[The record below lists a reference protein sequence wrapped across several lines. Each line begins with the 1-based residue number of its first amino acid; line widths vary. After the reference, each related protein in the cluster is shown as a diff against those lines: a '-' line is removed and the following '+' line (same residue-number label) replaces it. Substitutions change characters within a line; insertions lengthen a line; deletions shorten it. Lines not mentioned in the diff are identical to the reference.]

1 MRLSPNLRALFLVV
15 LGLGLIYKVG
25 VSRGVIPSIAQLQQL
40 GGPPIVCPPDEKIHT
55 PPLTFIKTD
64 QALAKL
70 LPGGFDRTKVSVLIE
85 KSQYRL
91 TVFYNQKPLK
101 SYPVVFGDGEGDKR
115 REGDRK
121 TPEGILRIRDKYP
134 HESWAKFLWLD
145 YPNPQSECKH
155 NRAKQRREIP
165 AASTIGGEV
174 GIHGVAIG
182 DDLLVETKMNW
193 TWGCP
198 SLRRQDVD
206 ELYEVVQIGTVV
218 EIIG

>member
-1 MRLSPNLRALFLVV
+1 MRLSPNLRALILAV

-25 VSRGVIPSIAQLQQL
+25 VARGVIPSIAQLQQL
-40 GGPPIVCPPDEKIHT
+40 GGPPIICPPDEKIHT
-55 PPLTFIKTD
+55 PPAAFIKTD
-64 QALAKL
+64 QALAKR
-70 LPGGFDRTKVSVLIE
+70 LPREFDRNKISVLIE

-91 TVFYNQKPLK
+91 TVFYDQKPLK
-101 SYPVVFGDGEGDKR
+101 SYPVVFGNGEGDKR

-134 HESWAKFLWLD
+134 HENWSKFLWLD
-145 YPNPQSECKH
+145 YPNAQSECKH

-165 AASTIGGEV
+165 VASTIGGEV
-174 GIHGVAIG
+174 GIHGVPISQ
-182 DDLLVETKMNW
+182 DLLVETKMNW

-206 ELYEVVQIGTVV
+206 ELYEFVNIGTVV
-218 EIIG
+218 EILG

>member
-1 MRLSPNLRALFLVV
+1 MRLSPNLRALILAV
-15 LGLGLIYKVG
+15 LGTGLIYKVG
-25 VSRGVIPSIAQLQQL
+25 ISRGVLPSVADLKQLQ
-40 GGPPIVCPPDEKIHT
+40 GPPIVCPPDEKIHT
-55 PPLTFIKTD
+55 PPAAFVKTD
-64 QALAKL
+64 QTLAKL

-101 SYPVVFGDGEGDKR
+101 SYPVVFGNGEGDKR
-115 REGDRK
+115 REGDLK

-134 HESWAKFLWLD
+134 HESWSKFLWLD

-165 AASTIGGEV
+165 INSSIGGEV
-174 GIHGVAIG
+174 GIHGVPVFQ
-182 DDLLVETKMNW
+182 DLLVETKMNW

-206 ELYEVVQIGTVV
+206 ELYEVTQIGTIV
-218 EIIG
+218 EIVP